1 MEKPAIKDTHAVEL
15 DASALG
21 GEWQTALDGLDK
33 DVNAVAV
40 ELKDASGKI
49 YYESKVPGAIDCGAV
64 SGGSAARSAI
74 ALLVDSDYYTI
85 GRISTLHDPRQYRL
99 VVRQIRH
106 CSFPRSIFTAQR
118 KFFCTASCVACR
130 AAQGGRERTDAQEN
144 GCY

>member
-64 SGGSAARSAI
+64 SGGSASRSAI
-74 ALLVDSDYYTI
+74 AGLVDSDYYTI
-85 GRISTLHDPRQYRL
+85 GRISTLHDSLYAYKHMTDCL
-99 VVRQIRH
+99 LYT
-106 CSFPRSIFTAQR
+106 SMRSSSAAR
-118 KFFCTASCVACR
+118 MR
-130 AAQGGRERTDAQEN
+130 AMPSRSPQAVLRATSR
-144 GCY
+144 